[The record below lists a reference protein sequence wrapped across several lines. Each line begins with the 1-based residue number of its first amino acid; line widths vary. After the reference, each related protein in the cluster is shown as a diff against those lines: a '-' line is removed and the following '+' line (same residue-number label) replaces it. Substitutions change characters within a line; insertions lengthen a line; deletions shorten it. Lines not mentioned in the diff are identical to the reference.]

1 MDDIIAVI
9 GLSSLYTLSIVPLTL
24 VVLCVACFKKDWY
37 MAKRIYVVIEFN
49 GLDAMAQGAFETE
62 ESAYEA
68 MENWSKGKS
77 SSFVVTP
84 CTLHS
89 LWYVVGSN

>member
-1 MDDIIAVI
+1 MDDIIAVM
-9 GLSSLYTLSIVPLTL
+9 GLSLLYTLSIVLLTL
-24 VVLCVACFKKDWY
+24 VVLCIVYFKKDWY

-62 ESAYEA
+62 DSAYEA

-77 SSFVVTP
+77 SSWVVTP

-89 LWYVVGSN
+89 LWYVMGSN